1 VRLCA
6 EDEHFIPHAGR
17 IRHFLPPPLG
27 EGWGGGAPA
36 LRFDHAIEA
45 GLEVPPYY
53 DSMLGKLIAHAPTR
67 AEAIG
72 KLATALD
79 RLQVLGLPTNRRLL
93 ASCLRHPEFAAGH
106 ARVPFLAE
114 HGESIRRQLEQE
126 EFGVTA
132 EAAFS
137 IVLPRGAAPNLP
149 SPFTRPM
156 RVAHRGAMFEVPV
169 CEAEGVS
176 AGQARVASLGGGHWH
191 VQVGSVDLFLHD
203 ASFEPPAGSAG
214 AAGDSELR
222 VPFNG
227 RVIAVHAQPGQTVKK
242 GDTLVVV
249 ESMKLEHAL
258 AAARDGIVRS
268 LHVEA
273 GQQVGTAQV
282 LVTLEAA

>member
-1 VRLCA
+1 
-6 EDEHFIPHAGR
+6 
-17 IRHFLPPPLG
+17 
-27 EGWGGGAPA
+27 
-36 LRFDHAIEA
+36 
-45 GLEVPPYY
+45 
-53 DSMLGKLIAHAPTR
+53 MLGKLVAHAPTR

-72 KLATALD
+72 KLAVALD
-79 RLQVLGLPTNRRLL
+79 RLQVLGLPTNRRFL
-93 ASCLRHPEFAAGH
+93 ASCLRHPEFAAGN
-106 ARVPFLAE
+106 ARIPFLAE
-114 HGESIRRQLEQE
+114 HGESIRRQLEQA

-137 IVLPRGAAPNLP
+137 IILPKGAAAALP

-156 RVAHRGAMFEVPV
+156 RIAHRGAMFDVPV
-169 CEAEGVS
+169 CEADGVA
-176 AGQARVASLGGGHWH
+176 AGQAQVVPLGDGHWH

-203 ASFEPPAGSAG
+203 ASFDAPADEAG
-214 AAGDSELR
+214 GPADSELR

-227 RVIAVHAQPGQTVKK
+227 RVIAVHAQPGQAVKK

-258 AAARDGIVRS
+258 AAVRDGTVRS

-273 GQQVGTAQV
+273 GQQVATAQV